1 MPSPHVRSSQGV
13 PEPIRPG
20 FERLRA
26 ELDIPDGFPPDVV
39 AEAERAAASVVLP
52 SVDATGIPL
61 ITIDPEGSTDLD
73 QAVHLERDGDGY
85 VVWYAIA
92 DVASFVVPGGPVDLE
107 ARRRGLTLYAPR
119 ARVPLHPEVL
129 SEGAAS
135 LLPDQV
141 RPALLWEHRLDAAG
155 DAVSSKV
162 SRARVRSRHQW
173 TYAGVQA
180 ALDDQTASEPLLLLR
195 EVGLLREKL
204 ERARG
209 GVSLPIPEQEIDVT
223 DAGDWV
229 LSFRSPLPVE
239 GWNAQISLLTGMAA
253 ASIMLDAGLG
263 ILRTLPPAAASGIAR
278 LRRVARALR
287 VPWTRELSYPEF
299 VRSLDPSLPNHL
311 AMLTACTSLFRGA
324 GYAMID
330 GAPPAQPL
338 HGAMNVAYAHATAP
352 LRRLVDRYVGEICVA
367 ACAGEPV
374 PGWVREALPELPSE
388 MGRATQRANRHERGV
403 LELVEALVLSTHVGD
418 AFAGTVV
425 SWDDEAGRGEVQL
438 TAPAV
443 SGRLVGGRPEVGAEL
458 LVRVT
463 EADMLTGRIEFAP
476 A

>member
-1 MPSPHVRSSQGV
+1 MPSPHVRSTQGV
-13 PEPIRPG
+13 PAPIRPG
-20 FERLRA
+20 LARLRA
-26 ELDIPDGFPPDVV
+26 DLDIPDGFPADVL
-39 AEAERAAASVVLP
+39 AEAERAAASVKP
-52 SVDATGIPL
+52 SAADATDLPL

-73 QAVHLERDGDGY
+73 QAVHIERDGDGY

-92 DVASFVVPGGPVDLE
+92 DVASFVAPGGPVDAE
-107 ARRRGLTLYAPR
+107 AHRRGVTLYAPS
-119 ARVPLHPEVL
+119 ARVPLHPQVL

-135 LLPDQV
+135 LLPGQV

-155 DAVSSKV
+155 EVRWSRV
-162 SRARVRSRHQW
+162 TRARVRSRTQW
-173 TYAGVQA
+173 SYVGVQA
-180 ALDDQTASEPLLLLR
+180 VLDDGTAEEPLLLLR
-195 EVGLLREKL
+195 EVGLLREGL

-209 GVSLPIPEQEIDVT
+209 GVSLPIPEQEIDVA
-223 DAGDWV
+223 DDGEWV

-263 ILRTLPPAAASGIAR
+263 ILRTLPPASASGIAR

-287 VPWTRELSYPEF
+287 VSWPQALSYPEF
-299 VRSLDPSLPNHL
+299 VRSLDPSRPNHL

-324 GYAMID
+324 GYVVID

-374 PGWVREALPELPSE
+374 PGWVRDALPELPSE
-388 MGRATQRANRHERGV
+388 MGRATQRANRYERGV
-403 LELVEALVLSTHVGD
+403 VELVEALVLSTHVGD
-418 AFAGTVV
+418 VFTGTVV
-425 SWDDEAGRGEVQL
+425 SWDDEDGRGEVQL
-438 TAPAV
+438 TTPAV

-458 LVRVT
+458 QVRVT
-463 EADMLTGRIEFAP
+463 EADMMTGRIEFAP